1 MSPRSPRSSSR
12 GAPDSKAAPRERLHR
27 GRTVAERKAERRQA
41 LLDAALDLFG
51 TKGYPATPIEEL
63 CRASF
68 VSTRYFYEEFSNRE
82 DLLASLYEQLLER
95 AWAAVLAAGVDDG
108 PDFLRR
114 EIHSRVGAFVH
125 ALLDDPRAARVVC
138 LEAVGVS
145 PAFEARRRAA
155 HLFYAD
161 TLATFFASYF
171 PEGREPD
178 HDFELV
184 ALGMVGAI
192 NEIII
197 DWMERD
203 DQPSLDELIDVVGE
217 LFIVLGT
224 SRFGRHSL
232 ESNPR
237 PATG

>member
-1 MSPRSPRSSSR
+1 MASR
-12 GAPDSKAAPRERLHR
+12 RPKPHADEGNPAEAPRERLHR
-27 GRTVAERKAERRQA
+27 GRTLAERKAERRQA
-41 LLDAALDLFG
+41 LLDAALELFG
-51 TKGYPATPIEEL
+51 TKGYAATPIEEL

-68 VSTRYFYEEFSNRE
+68 VSTRYFYEEFANRE
-82 DLLASLYEQLLER
+82 DLLASLYEQLLEE
-95 AWAAVLAAGVDDG
+95 AWAAVLAGGVEEG
-108 PDFLRR
+108 PEFLKR
-114 EIHSRVGAFVH
+114 EIRSRVGAFVH
-125 ALLDDPRAARVVC
+125 ALLDDPRAARVIC

-161 TLATFFASYF
+161 ALATFFAGYF
-171 PEGREPD
+171 PDDREPD
-178 HDFELV
+178 HNFQLV

-203 DQPSLDELIDVVGE
+203 DQPSLDDLTDVVGD

-224 SRFGRHSL
+224 SRFGR
-232 ESNPR
+232 
-237 PATG
+237 